1 MSDDKKP
8 AQDGELIELDVPQR
22 SGEGKASLDNA
33 VDPQKEKKKKLG
45 QRRWRLAGL
54 IALSVVIALAGGI
67 VMLYAGAAQT
77 LSGEATEAGTLP
89 QEVKTE
95 SIPEYT
101 GKGIITGLICGVDY
115 NNETADGY
123 TTKDKVGNTDM
134 ILYLMYDTVNNK
146 ANILQIP
153 RDVYVGTELETG
165 GTGKINGLYQASPDP
180 DNRMAALANCVMDQ
194 LGLPVDFYIKL
205 DVDALKA
212 LVDHRGTIEVYVP
225 QDIVDKETQEVLIE
239 EGWRHFT
246 GQEAEIFLRN
256 RNYSDGDLT
265 RLATQQS
272 FYSALFR
279 EFKDLS
285 PSDLVMWMRILM
297 YYVDIGGIDLIQVG
311 GLAQNALSLN
321 GADLVFVRPPVI
333 GANYMAPNG
342 LSTDLVYFEPEG
354 TAQLLNEYFRPEG
367 AEKSVEELDIH
378 TLDDAKYG
386 LSEASIRTMGDIQA
400 IEPEKPAED

>member
-1 MSDDKKP
+1 MSDDKRPRGEP
-8 AQDGELIELDVPQR
+8 AEQDVPQ
-22 SGEGKASLDNA
+22 
-33 VDPQKEKKKKLG
+33 KKKLA
-45 QRRWRLAGL
+45 RRRLRLAGL
-54 IALSVVIALAGGI
+54 IALSVVIALVGGI
-67 VMLYAGAAQT
+67 VMLYANASQA
-77 LSGEATEAGTLP
+77 LSGESTEAGSLP
-89 QEVKTE
+89 QEVKTDA
-95 SIPEYT
+95 IPEYT

-123 TTKDKVGNTDM
+123 TTTDKIGNTDM

-153 RDVYVGTELETG
+153 RDVYVGTEVETG

-180 DNRMAALANCVMDQ
+180 DNRMAALANCIMDQ
-194 LGLPVDFYIKL
+194 LGLPIDFYIKL

-225 QDIVDKETQEVLIE
+225 NDIVDKETGEVQIE

-256 RNYSDGDLT
+256 RNYVDGDLS
-265 RLATQQS
+265 RLAVQQN

-279 EFKDLS
+279 EFKDLA
-285 PSDLVMWMRILM
+285 PADLVMWMRILM

-321 GADLVFVRPPVI
+321 GSDLTFVRPPVI
-333 GANYMAPNG
+333 GTNYTAPNG
-342 LSTDLVYFEPEG
+342 ISTDLVYFDVEG
-354 TAQLLNEYFRPEG
+354 TAELLNQYFRPEG
-367 AEKSVEELDIH
+367 GEKSVEDLDMQ
-378 TLDDAKYG
+378 TLPDAKYG
-386 LSEASIRTMGDIQA
+386 LSEASVRTMGDIQA
-400 IEPEKPAED
+400 GEPAKTGEE